1 MLRITPIFA
10 QTITLKRI
18 AEITLGQCTQFLG
31 VFSVLVAINACLVMT
46 ANAQNTLPPS
56 VENLLKK
63 AGLKN
68 QQMQLLILPA
78 NSGVPL
84 LNYQAENSV
93 SPASTLKLLTTFI
106 ALDELGPNFR
116 WKTQIYTDSTFKD
129 GILNGKLYI
138 KGGGDPNFTW
148 DKLSQLLRQLR
159 QQGLREIRGDL
170 VLDRSYFQPN
180 RPELNAP
187 IFDENPDAY
196 YNVIPDALLVHSN
209 ISAFS
214 VSADNNTVD
223 VKLTT
228 PMDNVRVMN
237 QMTRSNSP
245 CSEWKNGWLSPK
257 ISIDTQ
263 RKIDIT
269 INGTFP
275 KNCRADVYLNLIE
288 RNAYIASVFKALWQ
302 ELGGNWQGN
311 IVDGVV
317 PTNANLLLQKESESL
332 LETIRIINKYSDNAM
347 ARILFLTVGAESA
360 LAKNFADT
368 SQTSNAVVREWFTRR
383 NIDSSN
389 LLIENGSGLSRLDR
403 ISAWQLA
410 SILRVAAN
418 SNWYPEFASSLPIVG
433 IDGSMRNRLKASK
446 AEARARIKTGYLKN
460 VMAVA
465 GYVRDVQD
473 QDWILVAIVNTDE
486 AIASKA
492 KPALDEAINWLAN
505 GRP

>member
-1 MLRITPIFA
+1 MISASL
-10 QTITLKRI
+10 TL
-18 AEITLGQCTQFLG
+18 
-31 VFSVLVAINACLVMT
+31 T

-68 QQMQLLILPA
+68 QQMHLLILPA
-78 NSGVPL
+78 NRDTPI
-84 LNYQAENSV
+84 LNYQAETSV

-116 WKTQIYTDSTFKD
+116 WKTQIYTEGTLKD
-129 GILNGKLYI
+129 GILIGNLYI

-148 DKLSQLLRQLR
+148 DKLSQSLRQLR
-159 QQGLREIRGDL
+159 QQGLREIRGNL
-170 VLDRSYFQPN
+170 VLDRSYFQPS

-196 YNVIPDALLVHSN
+196 YNVIPDALLLHSN

-214 VSADNNTVD
+214 INADSNTID
-223 VKLTT
+223 VKLST
-228 PMDNVRVMN
+228 PMNNVQITN
-237 QMTRSNSP
+237 QMTRSNAP

-257 ISIDTQ
+257 ISVDAQ
-263 RKIDIT
+263 RKIDIN
-269 INGTFP
+269 ISGAFP
-275 KNCRADVYLNLIE
+275 KNCRVDVYLNLIE

-302 ELGGNWQGN
+302 ELGGNWEGS
-311 IVDGVV
+311 IIDGVV
-317 PTNANLLLQKESESL
+317 PANANLFLQKESDSL
-332 LETIRIINKYSDNAM
+332 VETIRITNKYSDNAM
-347 ARILFLTVGAESA
+347 ARILFLTLGAESA

-368 SQTSNAVVREWFTRR
+368 SQTSNAVVRDWFARH
-383 NIDSSN
+383 NIDYSN
-389 LLIENGSGLSRLDR
+389 LTIENGSGLSRFDR

-465 GYVRDVQD
+465 GFVRDVKD
-473 QDWILVAIVNTDE
+473 KDWILVAIVNTDE
-486 AIASKA
+486 AVAAKA

>member
-1 MLRITPIFA
+1 MFRIALKIKLK
-10 QTITLKRI
+10 ITLK
-18 AEITLGQCTQFLG
+18 QFTQFLPALSI
-31 VFSVLVAINACLVMT
+31 FLIINTALTTT

-56 VENLLKK
+56 VENLLKN

-68 QQMQLLILPA
+68 QQMHLLILPA
-78 NSGVPL
+78 RGEQAL
-84 LNYQAENSV
+84 LSYQAENSV
-93 SPASTLKLLTTFI
+93 NPASTLKLLTSFI

-116 WKTQIYTDSTFKD
+116 WKTQIYTDGTLKD
-129 GILNGKLYI
+129 GVLTGKLYL

-170 VLDRSYFQPN
+170 VLDRSYFQPT

-187 IFDENPDAY
+187 VFDENPDAY
-196 YNVIPDALLVHSN
+196 YNVIPDALLIHSN
-209 ISAFS
+209 ISAFAIN
-214 VSADNNTVD
+214 ADSNTID
-223 VKLTT
+223 IRLNT
-228 PMDNVRVMN
+228 PMHNVRISN
-237 QMTRSNSP
+237 QMTRSNAS

-257 ISIDTQ
+257 ISIDAQ
-263 RKIDIT
+263 GQIDI
-269 INGTFP
+269 NFSGAFP
-275 KNCRADVYLNLIE
+275 KNCRTNVYLNLIE
-288 RNAYIASVFKALWQ
+288 RNAYIASVFTALWQ

-317 PTNANLLLQKESESL
+317 PANANLLLQKESDSL
-332 LETIRIINKYSDNAM
+332 VETIRIVNKYSDNAM
-347 ARILFLTVGAESA
+347 ARILFLTMGAESP

-368 SQTSNAVVREWFTRR
+368 SQTSNAVVRDWFARH
-383 NIDSSN
+383 NIDYSN
-389 LLIENGSGLSRLDR
+389 LAIENGSGLSRLDR

-465 GYVRDVQD
+465 GFVRDVQD
-473 QDWILVAIVNTDE
+473 KDWILVAIVNTDE

-492 KPALDEAINWLAN
+492 KPALDEVINWLAN

>member
-1 MLRITPIFA
+1 MFRITLNIKLK
-10 QTITLKRI
+10 ITLK
-18 AEITLGQCTQFLG
+18 QCIQFLPALSI
-31 VFSVLVAINACLVMT
+31 FLIINTALTTT

-68 QQMQLLILPA
+68 QQMHLLILPA
-78 NSGVPL
+78 RGDQTL
-84 LNYQAENSV
+84 LTYQAENSV
-93 SPASTLKLLTTFI
+93 NPASTLKLLTSFI

-116 WKTQIYTDSTFKD
+116 WKTQVYTDGTLKD
-129 GILNGKLYI
+129 GILTGKLYL

-170 VLDRSYFQPN
+170 VLDRSYFQPT

-187 IFDENPDAY
+187 VFDENPDAY
-196 YNVIPDALLVHSN
+196 YNVIPDALLIHSN

-214 VSADNNTVD
+214 INTDNADSNTID
-223 VKLTT
+223 IKLNT
-228 PMDNVRVMN
+228 PMDNVRINN
-237 QMTRSNSP
+237 QMTRSNAP

-257 ISIDTQ
+257 ISLDAQ
-263 RKIDIT
+263 GQIDIS
-269 INGTFP
+269 ISGAFP
-275 KNCRADVYLNLIE
+275 KNCRANVYLNLIE
-288 RNAYIASVFKALWQ
+288 RNVYIASVFKALWQ

-317 PTNANLLLQKESESL
+317 PANANLLLQKESDSL
-332 LETIRIINKYSDNAM
+332 VETIRIVNKFSDNAM
-347 ARILFLTVGAESA
+347 ARILFLTIGAESL

-368 SQTSNAVVREWFTRR
+368 SQTSNAVVRDWFARH
-383 NIDSSN
+383 NIDYSN
-389 LLIENGSGLSRLDR
+389 LAIENGSGLSRMDR
-403 ISAWQLA
+403 INAWQLA

-465 GYVRDVQD
+465 GFVRDVQD
-473 QDWILVAIVNTDE
+473 KDWILVAIVNTDE

-492 KPALDEAINWLAN
+492 KPALDEVINWLAN

>member
-1 MLRITPIFA
+1 MFRITPK
-10 QTITLKRI
+10 ITLRHCSHLLS
-18 AEITLGQCTQFLG
+18 TLGL
-31 VFSVLVAINACLVMT
+31 LLAINASLTLT
-46 ANAQNTLPPS
+46 ANAQNALPPS

-68 QQMQLLILPA
+68 QQMHLLILPA
-78 NSGVPL
+78 NNGTAL
-84 LNYQAENSV
+84 LNYQAEKIV

-116 WKTQIYTDSTFKD
+116 WKTQIYSDGSQKD
-129 GILNGKLYI
+129 DVLNGKLYI

-170 VLDRSYFQPN
+170 VLDRSYFQPS
-180 RPELNAP
+180 RPELSAP
-187 IFDENPDAY
+187 VFDEKPDAY

-214 VSADNNTVD
+214 INADSNTID
-223 VKLTT
+223 VKLNT
-228 PMDNVRVMN
+228 PMDNVRINN
-237 QMTRSNSP
+237 QMTRSNAP
-245 CSEWKNGWLSPK
+245 CSEWKNGWLPPK
-257 ISIDTQ
+257 VNVDTQ
-263 RKIDIT
+263 GQIDI
-269 INGTFP
+269 NVSGAFP

-302 ELGGNWQGN
+302 ELGGSWQGN
-311 IVDGVV
+311 FVDEVV
-317 PTNANLLLQKESESL
+317 PANANLLLQKESDSL
-332 LETIRIINKYSDNAM
+332 VETIRIINKYSDNAM
-347 ARILFLTVGAESA
+347 ARILFLTLGAESP

-368 SQTSNAVVREWFTRR
+368 SQASNAVVRDWFARH
-383 NIDSSN
+383 NIEYSN
-389 LLIENGSGLSRLDR
+389 LAIENGSGLSRMDR
-403 ISAWQLA
+403 ISTMQLA

-465 GYVRDVQD
+465 GFVRDVQD
-473 QDWILVAIVNTDE
+473 KDWILVAIINTDE
-486 AIASKA
+486 AVASKA
-492 KPALDEAINWLAN
+492 KLALDEAINWLAN
-505 GRP
+505 GRQ